1 MNKAVIFI
9 QAHIFLLIFI
19 FFLWRT
25 AHDISAVSSWSSR
38 KDQTCGPLCG
48 AGGWSTSNKRSTN
61 TIPVNIDSGTCTVS
75 TNGIF
80 YFFNYDWS
88 KNQSESHQGLNGQ
101 AAFWL
106 LAILPIFLATVLL
119 MIVNLLVYVQ
129 AEPEIEAQP
138 DSARYKLC
146 YNEDSKKM
154 EFVRLDNVGGPI
166 LPDGQPLYEI
176 VRGDD
181 GEGWEIREA
190 KVPTVLPAWQNVTV
204 RPWYK

>member
-1 MNKAVIFI
+1 MNKAVLFI
-9 QAHIFLLIFI
+9 QAHIFLLFLI

-25 AHDISAVSSWSSR
+25 AHDISAEQLWSKRSDR
-38 KDQTCGPLCG
+38 DCGPLCG
-48 AGGWSTSNKRSTN
+48 SGTWNKRTDVN
-61 TIPVNIDSGTCTVS
+61 TIEIAAGANVCTVS

-80 YFFNYDWS
+80 YFFHFPWS
-88 KNQSESHQGLNGQ
+88 TVQAISHGGLNGQ

-106 LAILPIFLATVLL
+106 LAILPIFLAALLL
-119 MIVNLLVYVQ
+119 MMVNLLVYTS
-129 AEPEIEAQP
+129 AEPDILAQP

-146 YNEDSKKM
+146 YNEDTQKM
-154 EFVRLDNVGGPI
+154 EFVRLDNVGGPT

-176 VRGDD
+176 VRGND

-190 KVPTVLPAWQNVTV
+190 KTATVLPAWENVTV